1 MKYFL
6 VNKRG
11 ERDVTKQVLPIG
23 IQAYYHAVLKHIS
36 QAMGVSLYKET
47 DGKREFIYNIP

>member
-36 QAMGVSLYKET
+36 QAMGLSLYKET